1 MIPNCSRRRS
11 GQRPSRANLTVQS
24 PGIWEIS
31 VNGTKYF
38 AIRPCP
44 PDVRLVTDSGSA
56 DNAITALSNA
66 SLQIGQPPISKPATP
81 ITLTAAI
88 GSPHAEPDQRRCAS
102 ATKPMRSASGHRKA
116 CPRALVWYIGVV
128 QKMTTAV
135 RKKIRRSR
143 SSVLSERF
151 RAGASQTSSR
161 SRTSWMRR
169 PGNVLAAWRSLVR
182 RGVLEEG
189 LGKQRGI
196 FSVKG

>member
-1 MIPNCSRRRS
+1 M
-11 GQRPSRANLTVQS
+11 TVQS

-88 GSPHAEPDQRRCAS
+88 GSHMLNQTSAAGERDEANAQRLWPPEGVSACA
-102 ATKPMRSASGHRKA
+102 
-116 CPRALVWYIGVV
+116 VWYIGVV

-161 SRTSWMRR
+161 SRTSWMRC

-196 FSVKG
+196 LSVKG